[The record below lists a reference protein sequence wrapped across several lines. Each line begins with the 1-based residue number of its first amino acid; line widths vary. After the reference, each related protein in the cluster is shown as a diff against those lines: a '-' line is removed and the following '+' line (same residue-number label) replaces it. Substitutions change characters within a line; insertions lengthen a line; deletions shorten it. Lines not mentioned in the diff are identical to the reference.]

1 MSHRTQDLPPQSGLA
16 SFIRELRYHELSR
29 QLLAVVLIAV
39 FAITAAPLS
48 PLLEIGLVLAV
59 IGMLIRLH
67 ASGFVLKNK
76 ELAREGPYAMMR
88 HPLYTGNIALV
99 TGFALAGCTLW
110 ALPLTIAFFWF
121 YYPTAIEYED
131 RKLRGIFGE
140 QWQQWAGETP
150 ALVPRLSRFGD
161 LFKGSWSFVRSTRN
175 NGEIFIVIFVIVCI
189 AIVLRRGGIF

>member
-1 MSHRTQDLPPQSGLA
+1 MSHRTQDLPPQSGIA

-39 FAITAAPLS
+39 FAILS
-48 PLLEIGLVLAV
+48 QPQMLLVQIGLPLAL

-99 TGFALAGCTLW
+99 VGFALACSTYW
-110 ALPLTIAFFWF
+110 AIPVALVFFWF
-121 YYPTAIEYED
+121 YYPPAIEYED
-131 RKLRGIFGE
+131 RKLRRIFGE
-140 QWQQWAGETP
+140 RWEQWAAETP
-150 ALVPRLSRFGD
+150 ALFPRLSRIGKTFQ
-161 LFKGSWSFVRSTRN
+161 GSWSFSRSTRN
-175 NGEIFIVIFVIVCI
+175 NGEIFIAVFVVICM
-189 AIVLRRGGIF
+189 AIVLRRVGLF